1 MGIYGN
7 FVLFSGYY
15 GNLYEFIG
23 IYGNFKGIYGN
34 LYEQKLVKKLNLVLY
49 NEFYL

>member
-1 MGIYGN
+1 MEILCYLVVTMEIYM
-7 FVLFSGYY
+7 
-15 GNLYEFIG
+15 
-23 IYGNFKGIYGN
+23 N